1 MERARQ
7 FLSTIVLV
15 ALLGLMVRGDR
26 LWHWAAGMP
35 SDKNM
40 LFTALAQRD
49 TNAVRRAL
57 AVGVDVNHPSLAGVT
72 PLGTAACAGDEPMV
86 AYLVGLGADIDSPG
100 LAGFPPLA
108 FAAMNGYTG
117 TMRMLL
123 RAGADVNGRH
133 HGELPVTPPLVCA
146 IISQQNDAAELLIR
160 AGADPNLCGRAG
172 NKCSPLTASVEPE
185 HLDPHLIDLLISAGA
200 NANRAD
206 ANGLTPL
213 DAAMRS
219 GNAASAAALRAAG
232 GIRSCRPKPSRSGH
246 PS

>member
-1 MERARQ
+1 M
-7 FLSTIVLV
+7 STILLV
-15 ALLGLMVRGDR
+15 EDNRDYAATLKSNLVREGY
-26 LWHWAAGMP
+26 
-35 SDKNM
+35 
-40 LFTALAQRD
+40 
-49 TNAVRRAL
+49 
-57 AVGVDVNHPSLAGVT
+57 DVH
-72 PLGTAACAGDEPMV
+72 V
-86 AYLVGLGADIDSPG
+86 ADNGADG
-100 LAGFPPLA
+100 LARVRELSPDLIILDLMLP
-108 FAAMNGYTG
+108 AMNGYTG